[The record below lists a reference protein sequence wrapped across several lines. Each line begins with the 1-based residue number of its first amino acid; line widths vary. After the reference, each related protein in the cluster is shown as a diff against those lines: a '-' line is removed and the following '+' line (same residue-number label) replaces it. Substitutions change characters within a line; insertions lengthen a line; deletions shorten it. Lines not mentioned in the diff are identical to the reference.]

1 MKVRNRVMKR
11 DISEELKVIDTFFT
25 LFEDPN
31 AKVDDLVE
39 KCREIFFVKPIVIA
53 ISEHYLKNYKDTFT
67 KLHLFWLIA
76 LTLNLENGDIC
87 VKIDENSIKN
97 LFLNRICA
105 NFYENDEFLKISF
118 DDLKSKVNEFS
129 KFIIQRTNDE
139 LLGNNNQ
146 IVSNNFEEITPLF
159 VYDLNPENC
168 RIYFRSYFSYENSAA
183 SFIKEKS
190 HALTEQSSE
199 DLAYLKKALNILFG
213 DSNDKVNWQK
223 VAAASSALSDFSVIC
238 GGPGTGKTTTVLKLL
253 MLLLAKDPNSPKQ
266 IMLCAP
272 TGKAAT
278 RMVESIEDQLRVDS
292 SFMKT
297 FNKLCSEFHCDE
309 DKLLAMIPRTA
320 TTVHKV
326 IGIIPHQERPNY
338 NEDNPLPC
346 NILIVDEV
354 SMISL
359 SLFSKL
365 IKSVSKDTKLILL
378 GDKDQLVSVEPGKVF
393 SDLCSVL
400 NYENSISNGKLEK
413 LSSILG
419 YSKDA
424 LLQANG
430 SGHNISE
437 NVSMLVESHRFKSTS
452 LLGKLAK
459 AVNEVDKDNAKDID
473 NWFEKDGFISEITDG
488 ESLFSTDEKTE
499 VSSVFIKDKSR
510 SGLKSL
516 SSLITKKSLEFFCNE
531 GEYLSKLKSN
541 EFVVKNDKDAKVIF
555 DLLNHYRILCAN
567 RNGPLGTVEI
577 NKKVNT
583 DVQALL
589 RGAKSLNLRY
599 DPEDFY
605 PGKVILITKN
615 DSFLNVDNGDVGFV
629 AFDSDEAKEENRLK
643 VFFPPKDK
651 SASDDENFKEV
662 RRISPERLSDYESG
676 FAMTIH
682 KSQGSEYSYVCMVLC
697 ATYNPVLT
705 KELIYTGLTRAK
717 SKDKFDKDNKT
728 ITVGGKV
735 SIITDK
741 ELFKECVVKRV
752 HRESGLSVMLREG
765 TES

>member
-1 MKVRNRVMKR
+1 MKR

-97 LFLNRICA
+97 LFLNRFCA

>member
-1 MKVRNRVMKR
+1 MKR
-11 DISEELKVIDTFFT
+11 YISEELKVIDTFFT

-583 DVQALL
+583 DVQAIL

>member
-1 MKVRNRVMKR
+1 MKR

-139 LLGNNNQ
+139 LLGNNYQ

-365 IKSVSKDTKLILL
+365 IKAVSKDTKVILL

-567 RNGPLGTVEI
+567 RNGPLGTIEI

-752 HRESGLSVMLREG
+752 HRESGLSVMLRDG

>member
-1 MKVRNRVMKR
+1 MKR

-326 IGIIPHQERPNY
+326 IGIIPHQERQNY

>member
-1 MKVRNRVMKR
+1 MKR

-118 DDLKSKVNEFS
+118 DDLKPKVNEFS

-266 IMLCAP
+266 IILCAP

-365 IKSVSKDTKLILL
+365 IKAVSKDTKVILL

-516 SSLITKKSLEFFCNE
+516 SSLITKKSLEFLCNE

-651 SASDDENFKEV
+651 SVSDDVNFKEV

-717 SKDKFDKDNKT
+717 SKDIPDGDKT
-728 ITVGGKV
+728 VTVGGKV

-752 HRESGLSVMLREG
+752 HRESGLSVML
-765 TES
+765 SDSSVS

>member
-1 MKVRNRVMKR
+1 MKR

-31 AKVDDLVE
+31 AKVDNLVE

-87 VKIDENSIKN
+87 VKIDKNSIKN

-118 DDLKSKVNEFS
+118 QELETKVNEFS
-129 KFIIQRTNDE
+129 KLIIQRTNDE

-278 RMVESIEDQLRVDS
+278 RMVESIEDQLKDDS
-292 SFMKT
+292 SFKAT
-297 FNKLCSEFHCDE
+297 FEKLCSEFHCDK

-365 IKSVSKDTKLILL
+365 IKAVSKDTKVILL

-400 NYENSISNGKLEK
+400 NYENSISNEKLEK

-583 DVQALL
+583 DVQAFL
-589 RGAKSLNLRY
+589 RGSKSLNLRY

-651 SASDDENFKEV
+651 SVSDDGNFKEV
-662 RRISPERLSDYESG
+662 RLISPERLSDYESG

-717 SKDKFDKDNKT
+717 SKDKFDKDNNP

-752 HRESGLSVMLREG
+752 HRESGLSVMLG
-765 TES
+765 DDAES

>member
-1 MKVRNRVMKR
+1 M
-11 DISEELKVIDTFFT
+11 
-25 LFEDPN
+25 
-31 AKVDDLVE
+31 
-39 KCREIFFVKPIVIA
+39 
-53 ISEHYLKNYKDTFT
+53 
-67 KLHLFWLIA
+67 
-76 LTLNLENGDIC
+76 
-87 VKIDENSIKN
+87 
-97 LFLNRICA
+97 
-105 NFYENDEFLKISF
+105 
-118 DDLKSKVNEFS
+118 
-129 KFIIQRTNDE
+129 
-139 LLGNNNQ
+139 
-146 IVSNNFEEITPLF
+146 
-159 VYDLNPENC
+159 
-168 RIYFRSYFSYENSAA
+168 
-183 SFIKEKS
+183 
-190 HALTEQSSE
+190 
-199 DLAYLKKALNILFG
+199 NILFG

-365 IKSVSKDTKLILL
+365 IKAVSKDTKVILL

-567 RNGPLGTVEI
+567 RNGPLGTIEI

-752 HRESGLSVMLREG
+752 HRESGLSVMLRDG

>member
-1 MKVRNRVMKR
+1 MKR

-752 HRESGLSVMLREG
+752 HRESGLSIMLSEG

>member
-1 MKVRNRVMKR
+1 MKR

-118 DDLKSKVNEFS
+118 DDLKPKVNEFS

-365 IKSVSKDTKLILL
+365 IKAVSKDTKVILL

-567 RNGPLGTVEI
+567 RNGPLGTIEI

-752 HRESGLSVMLREG
+752 HRESGLSVMLRDG

>member
-1 MKVRNRVMKR
+1 MKR

-662 RRISPERLSDYESG
+662 RRISPERLSDCESG

>member
-1 MKVRNRVMKR
+1 MKR

-67 KLHLFWLIA
+67 KLHFFWLIA

-577 NKKVNT
+577 NKKVNN
-583 DVQALL
+583 DVQAFL
-589 RGAKSLNLRY
+589 RGSKILNLKY

-629 AFDSDEAKEENRLK
+629 AFDSDEGKAENRLK

-752 HRESGLSVMLREG
+752 HRESGLSVMLRDG